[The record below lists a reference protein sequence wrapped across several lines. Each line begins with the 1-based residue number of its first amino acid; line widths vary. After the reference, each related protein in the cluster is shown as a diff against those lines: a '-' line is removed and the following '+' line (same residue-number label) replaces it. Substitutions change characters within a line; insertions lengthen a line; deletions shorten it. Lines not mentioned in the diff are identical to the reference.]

1 MSMPVRRARLA
12 VVFAA
17 LGTMVMPGISKAQEA
32 WPGSRISVLV
42 GFASGG
48 FADTVGRVIGI
59 EVSNRLKQP
68 VVVQNMPGAGGNTA
82 GRHVSI
88 SPADGYTILV
98 TTTALAINETLYKNK
113 GFAAAALTPIAMPVT
128 APETMSSDAKGEL
141 KSFKDLERVAGEGRL
156 FVGSAG
162 IGSGSHIASEF
173 FFKTRAKLKF
183 THIPLQGGAKAI
195 HAVLTGDINVVAT
208 TAGAATNPAINRGEL
223 IGLGVASRSR
233 HPAIPMVPTFAE
245 LGFPGFEASSWVGFF
260 APAATPKAALD
271 RLSGEINAA
280 LKSADVIERFDKIG
294 LISVQRSR
302 AETEQYF
309 GEELKRWEEM
319 VKITGLSM

>member
-1 MSMPVRRARLA
+1 MAWSYRRARLVGA
-12 VVFAA
+12 VAA
-17 LGTMVMPGISKAQEA
+17 VGMTMMPGLCQAQEA
-32 WPGSRISVLV
+32 WPSSRISVIV
-42 GFASGG
+42 GFAPGG
-48 FADTVGRVIGI
+48 FADAVGRVIGL
-59 EVSNRLKQP
+59 ELSTRLKQP
-68 VVVQNMPGAGGNTA
+68 VVVQNMPGAGGNSA
-82 GRHVSI
+82 GRHVSVA
-88 SPADGYTILV
+88 PADGYTILV
-98 TTTALAINETLYKNK
+98 TTTALAINETLYKSK

-162 IGSGSHIASEF
+162 IGSGSHISSEF

-183 THIPLQGGAKAI
+183 THIPFQGGSKAI
-195 HAVLTGDINVVAT
+195 HAVQTGDINVVAT

-223 IGLGVASRSR
+223 IGLGVASRVR
-233 HPAIPMVPTFAE
+233 HPAIPTVPTFAE

-260 APAATPKAALD
+260 APAATPKAVLD
-271 RLSGEINAA
+271 RLSTEINGA
-280 LKSADVIERFDKIG
+280 LKSAEVISRFDKIG

-309 GEELKRWEEM
+309 SEELKRWAEM
-319 VKITGLSM
+319 VRITGLSM